1 MINSKLFLYL
11 ISAYMVLNFKEE
23 CLPTLGS
30 LRKMCNLFTLFFNFS
45 VVMLY
50 LLIELILFAT
60 HHDEGKISHS
70 GHFCGLL
77 SGFIVGFIVLDN
89 RKEDFWETIWRKV
102 LIVLYTIVFL
112 GMMLLHMSRTDYL
125 DDYCLDCKK
134 SIRNILNST
143 RNSSECNEWGECG
156 KEISAECPDPYLNN
170 PNSGNI
176 EL

>member
-77 SGFIVGFIVLDN
+77 SGFVVGFIVLDN
-89 RKEDFWETIWRKV
+89 RKNDAWENIWRKV

-112 GMMLLHMSRTDYL
+112 GMMLLHMSRTKYL
-125 DDYCLDCKK
+125 DDYCFDCKK
-134 SIRNILNST
+134 AIHNILDSN
-143 RNSSECNEWGECG
+143 RNSSQCNTWRECG
-156 KEISAECPDPYLNN
+156 EDISAICPDLYLNK